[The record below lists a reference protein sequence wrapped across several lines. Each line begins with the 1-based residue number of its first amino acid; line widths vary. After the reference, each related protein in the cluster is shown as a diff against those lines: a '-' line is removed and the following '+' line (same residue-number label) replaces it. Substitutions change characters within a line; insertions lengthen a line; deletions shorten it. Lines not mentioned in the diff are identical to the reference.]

1 MRSEKGI
8 TMMVLIITVLLMAI
22 LATVMIN
29 AGGNS
34 LETVKLQNFN
44 YEMQQV
50 QGKVDALY
58 EKIKLGDEEYIILGN
73 DITESPEAMETLKN
87 VRNINYSGLLDS
99 QREEYYYHNSF
110 TYYRYLT
117 QADIQDLF
125 DITSEPGD
133 MIINFKTRDVISV
146 KGFVY
151 EGKTYHT
158 LNEMQ

>member
-8 TMMVLIITVLLMAI
+8 TMIVLIITVLLMAI

-29 AGGNS
+29 SGGNS

-58 EKIKLGDEEYIILGN
+58 EKIKLGNEEYIILGN
-73 DITESPEAMETLKN
+73 QITDSQEAMDTLKN
-87 VRNINYSGLLDS
+87 VKGINYSGILDS
-99 QREEYYYHNSF
+99 QREEYYYQDNF

-117 QADIQDLF
+117 QNDLKNLF

-133 MIINFKTRDVISV
+133 MIINFKTREVISV

-151 EGKTYHT
+151 EGRTYHT
-158 LNEMQ
+158 LNDM